1 MAEWLGTGLQNR
13 LQQFESARNLSSSLH
28 CAGFFYLPTPNL
40 VIFGTLTIFVHN
52 LLTIYK
58 MKTIIEPSVIDGIM
72 KKLEIKDIQTA
83 SIRQIGA
90 LVRQA
95 EQQTGTEYIH
105 FEMGIPGLPPSLVGV
120 QAECDALQKGVASQY
135 PIIDGIPSLKQEAS
149 RFIKAFLNT
158 DIKPEGCTPTVGSMQ
173 ASFASLMLCSQL
185 DEKKDTILYIDP
197 GFPVQKMQAKVIGAK
212 IASFDVA
219 NYRNEKLRAQ
229 LESYFQQG
237 NICAVLY
244 SSPNNPSWMCLNEQE
259 LQIIGE
265 LATKYDVI
273 VIEDLAY
280 MTMDFRQDFGIPFQ
294 APYQPSVSHYT
305 DNYIL
310 LMSASKIFSYAGQ
323 RIAVA
328 CISDALYQRHYDSL
342 EQRYGIARFG
352 AAYSYV
358 FLYTFSSGVSHSA
371 QYAMAA
377 MLKAACDGSYTFVKD
392 VKEYANRTH
401 KIKEILHRNGFHI
414 VYDKDCDCP
423 VSDGFFFTI
432 GYKDMSGAELLKELL
447 YYGISGIDLA
457 TTGSTRKG
465 IRACS
470 SNIQPHH
477 YQLLEERLQ
486 LFNQNH

>member
-1 MAEWLGTGLQNR
+1 
-13 LQQFESARNLSSSLH
+13 
-28 CAGFFYLPTPNL
+28 
-40 VIFGTLTIFVHN
+40 
-52 LLTIYK
+52 

-72 KKLEIKDIQTA
+72 QDLEIKDIQTA

-90 LVRQA
+90 LVRKA
-95 EQQTGTEYIH
+95 EQATGSEYIH
-105 FEMGIPGLPPSLVGV
+105 FEMGIPGLPPSAVGV
-120 QAECDALQKGVASQY
+120 QAECEALQNGVASKY
-135 PIIDGIPSLKQEAS
+135 PIIDGIPELKTQAS

-158 DIKPEGCTPTVGSMQ
+158 DINPEGCTPTVGSMQ
-173 ASFASLMLCSQL
+173 GSFASLMLCSQL
-185 DEKKDTILYIDP
+185 DAKKDTVLYIDP
-197 GFPVQKMQAKVIGAK
+197 GFPVQKMQANVIGCK
-212 IASFDVA
+212 IASFDIA
-219 NYRNEKLRAQ
+219 DYRGQNLREK

-244 SSPNNPSWMCLNEQE
+244 SSPNNPTWMCLTNEE
-259 LQIIGE
+259 LAIIGE
-265 LATKYDVI
+265 LATQYDVI

-328 CISDALYQRHYDSL
+328 CISDALYQRQYESL
-342 EQRYGIARFG
+342 MQRYGIGRFG
-352 AAYSYV
+352 AAYSYI

-377 MLKAACDGSYTFVKD
+377 MLKEACDGTYAFVKD
-392 VKEYANRTH
+392 VKEYAERTR
-401 KIKEILHRNGFHI
+401 KIKDILHRNGFHI

-457 TTGSTRKG
+457 TTGSIRKG

-470 SNIQPHH
+470 SNILPHH